1 MLRTILRAGIPKEK
15 VTEAT
20 FPRSRQM
27 PGEAPGCSSS
37 SVRRLRPGVPGRLHL
52 LIMCMATAFT
62 LAAGVDAAA
71 ATDTWSGYTQLGN
84 SQVKGI
90 AATSPSA
97 GRIDL
102 FVIGTDNA
110 VWTKRSVNGVWSGY
124 SQLGSEPVKAVAA
137 ASSSAGRIDLFV
149 IRTDDAVWTKRSV
162 SGVWSGYSQL
172 GNSQVKGIA
181 AASSSADRLHLFVI
195 GTDNAV
201 WTKRSVNGVWSGY
214 SQLGNNQVKGI
225 AATSP
230 TFPAVTSGLID
241 LFVIGT
247 DNAVW
252 TKRSETYGLSFG
264 GYRQV
269 GPSEVKDIAA
279 AATAKAVGLYDLNL
293 LVIGT
298 DNAVW
303 KNSLVGC
310 STNCI

>member
-162 SGVWSGYSQL
+162 SGVWSGY
-172 GNSQVKGIA
+172 I
-181 AASSSADRLHLFVI
+181 DLFVI